1 MSINLPEYTPQHKN
15 NIVPARED
23 FTEES
28 TKETVRLAAEV
39 SRHANKLL
47 EDVSDKNGLNHS
59 NIKHYISSIRNALD
73 SIVELHSEKAEYIP
87 FFSFTG
93 GTINPTQYSS
103 SQTNG
108 NSYSNTLKKNKPRL
122 PLIGSGKI
130 DKNYNEDDSKQR
142 LLPDGGMAP
151 PKRKSVSN
159 VELNETE
166 KNRLLR
172 EMREMQYK
180 GATITKTKDKVPLS
194 IPEFTLQFKFLE
206 DMSEF
211 SPFIITLLKSQIE
224 INVKASELDLTLV
237 DESEKCLNG
246 EIILLYMYDIIGSE
260 SAGEKKH
267 FIIKLS
273 FNQILGQL
281 TYDSV
286 IFRANRLDKLSLRQ
300 IEELQKFFDA
310 KKIASEK
317 LK

>member
-1 MSINLPEYTPQHKN
+1 MSTNFPEYAPKHKKD
-15 NIVPARED
+15 IVSSRED

-28 TKETVRLAAEV
+28 TQETIHLAAEAA
-39 SRHANKLL
+39 RQANKLL
-47 EDVSDKNGLNHS
+47 EDVSNKNGLNHS
-59 NIKHYISSIRNALD
+59 NIKHYINLIRKSLD

-87 FFSFTG
+87 FLSFTG
-93 GTINPTQYSS
+93 GTVNPTQLSLIHTS
-103 SQTNG
+103 EG
-108 NSYSNTLKKNKPRL
+108 SYSNISKKIKL
-122 PLIGSGKI
+122 GSGKI
-130 DKNYNEDDSKQR
+130 NKEYNEGESQQR

-151 PKRKSVSN
+151 PKRKAVSQ
-159 VELNETE
+159 VELDETE

-180 GATITKTKDKVPLS
+180 GTTITKTKDKISLS
-194 IPEFTLQFKFLE
+194 IPEFTSQFKFLE
-206 DMSEF
+206 DMNEF

-286 IFRANRLDKLSLRQ
+286 IFRANRPDKLSFRQ
-300 IEELQKFFDA
+300 IEELEKFFDS
-310 KKIASEK
+310 KKVFHEK